1 MSFFQKSKILLKKHY
16 IIHFFSVR
24 MRYSRTLPLCYGLV
38 VVAWSRAD
46 HYAVVLKVAESSQ
59 TDGPKVGEV
68 VLGNL
73 VLIFLG
79 MFLIFGFY

>member
-1 MSFFQKSKILLKKHY
+1 
-16 IIHFFSVR
+16 

-79 MFLIFGFY
+79 MFLIFGFYRLYIFFNKYYKNIYKNII